1 MAIAMTLKQY
11 LDDHEIEY
19 DVVTHQETGCSSRT
33 AQVSHI
39 PGDQLAKGVVVKR
52 EKGYLLAIV
61 PASRQVKL
69 DMLGQWLKQ
78 PVSMATEEESSTLF
92 KDCERGAVPP
102 IGPAYG
108 IRTVIDDS
116 LEGQED
122 IYFEGG
128 DHRTLV
134 HLTGD
139 QFHRLM
145 EKIPHEPFS
154 TQPASPV

>member
-11 LDDHEIEY
+11 LEDHDIEY
-19 DVVTHQETGCSSRT
+19 DVLTHQETGCSSRT
-33 AQVSHI
+33 AQVSRV

-52 EKGYLLAIV
+52 EKGYLLAVV
-61 PASRQVKL
+61 PASRRLEL
-69 DMLGQWLKQ
+69 DGLGRWLKQ
-78 PVSMATEEESSTLF
+78 PVCMATEEEISTLF
-92 KDCERGAVPP
+92 NDCERGAVPP

-116 LEGQED
+116 FEGKKD

-145 EKIPHEPFS
+145 EKVPHERFS
-154 TQPASPV
+154 T

>member
-11 LDDHEIEY
+11 LEDHGIEY
-19 DVVTHQETGCSSRT
+19 DVLTHPETGCASRT

-39 PGDQLAKGVVVKR
+39 PGDQLAKGVVIKR
-52 EKGYLLAIV
+52 AKGYLLAIL

-69 DMLGQWLKQ
+69 DKLGEWLKQ
-78 PVSMATEEESSTLF
+78 TVSMATEEEISTLF
-92 KDCERGAVPP
+92 TDCERGAVPP
-102 IGPAYG
+102 VGPAYG
-108 IRTVIDDS
+108 IRAVIDKS
-116 LEGQED
+116 LEDQKD
-122 IYFEGG
+122 IYFEAG

-145 EKIPHEPFS
+145 EKIPHERFS
-154 TQPASPV
+154 